1 LILEAHGKIN
11 LSLDITGIRENGYH
25 EVEMVMQSVALCDFV
40 SVEKNETGEISVS
53 SDKPEIPTGQGNI
66 AYKACELMK
75 NTYNLG
81 CGFDIFIE
89 KHIPMAG
96 GMAGGSTDAAAVIRG
111 INELC
116 NLNLSCDKLMEL
128 GLKIGAD
135 VPFCIQQKPALAK
148 GLGEELTKIC
158 GLPEDIF
165 ILLVNPNKEISTKM
179 AYELFDENGSFNQVD
194 NESLILALNSGDV
207 HKASKYMKNV
217 LYPISNSLCPEVS
230 EINEKLLSMGAFF
243 SMMSGSG
250 ATCFGLFDKMPDLD
264 LAQKIFKNYYVSLTK
279 PVNFDN

>member
-1 LILEAHGKIN
+1 MILEAHGKIN

-40 SVEKNETGEISVS
+40 SIEKNNSGKISVS
-53 SDKPEIPTGQGNI
+53 SDKPQIPTGRKNI

-75 NTYNLG
+75 STYNLD

-116 NLNLSCDKLMEL
+116 ELGLTQDKLMEL

-135 VPFCIQQKPALAK
+135 VPFCIHQKPALAK
-148 GLGEELTKIC
+148 GLGEELTKVC
-158 GLPEDIF
+158 GLSEDVY
-165 ILLVNPNKEISTKM
+165 ILLVNPNKEISTKKV
-179 AYELFDENGSFNQVD
+179 YELFDEKGDFNQVD
-194 NESLILALNSGDV
+194 NESLVLALYSGDA

-217 LYPISNSLCPEVS
+217 LSPISSSICPEICD
-230 EINEKLLSMGAFF
+230 INEKLLSMGAFF

-250 ATCFGLFDKMPDLD
+250 ATCFGLFYDMPDLD
-264 LAQKIFKNYYVSLTK
+264 LAHKIFGNYYVSLTK
-279 PVNFDN
+279 PVNFNN